1 MSEITLQVSGMTC
14 AGCGKS
20 VNRAVGEMVGVSYV
34 SADWEKG
41 QVMVAFDETQTSLS
55 DIKEAIEDAGFDV
68 L

>member
-1 MSEITLQVSGMTC
+1 MNEITLQVSGMTC

-20 VNRAVGEMVGVSYV
+20 INRAVSEMVGVSYV

>member
-1 MSEITLQVSGMTC
+1 MSEVTLQVSGMTC
-14 AGCGKS
+14 AGCSKS
-20 VNRAVGEMVGVSYV
+20 VNRAVGEMVGVSSV

-41 QVMVAFDETQTSLS
+41 QVVVAFDETQTSLS